1 MTCERGHNLLDAEPH
16 RAVAASLNRHQL
28 QVRLP
33 AAGNDTQRLL
43 QELQLH
49 QIELEQQNAELR
61 RARDELETALS
72 RRVAAEQASAAS
84 ETRYRRLFEAAR
96 NGILILEAD
105 TARIMDVNP
114 ALCAFLGCPAEEIRG
129 RELWEIGIFPDAPT
143 SAETMGKLRAHGEV
157 RLEDLQL
164 CARDGRRL
172 VVDFVANSYLVDQIE
187 VIQCDIRDVTSRT
200 RAEQELLKSEEQC
213 RTIVNNINE
222 YVYSVHFE
230 KGAVGS
236 IYHSPKCYDITGYA
250 PEEYHN
256 DPFLWITMVHQDD
269 RELVTSF
276 LNNIFAGKCCA
287 PIRHR
292 IRHKNGSERWLL
304 NSCSVQM
311 TGSGGMHT
319 ISRLDGFILDIT
331 ELKLA
336 EENIFFLAH
345 HDPLTGL
352 PNRSTL
358 QVRIGQV
365 LSVARKAQRN
375 IALLFLDIDDFKQI
389 NDSMGHD
396 VGDRFL
402 QSVAGR
408 LKDCTRS
415 CDIVAR
421 LGGDEFVMVLW
432 DCGAEEATVVAKKIV
447 SAGFSIQ
454 GSSAAANSS
463 IGISLFPQDGTDYL
477 TLVKNADI
485 AMYHAKKAGGKGFQF
500 FTHKL
505 NELARERF
513 TVESE
518 LRQALKQGQ
527 FVLHYQPKVN
537 IVTGK
542 SSGMEAL
549 IRWQHPTRGL
559 ILPGSFIDIAE
570 ETGLLTPIS
579 QWTIL
584 AVCRQ
589 IRLWQQQGVGE
600 LSVAINLSASFFQH
614 ADFEETIEA
623 ALRETGV
630 SPGCLELELTE
641 ATIMSD
647 PARVL
652 GSMAAMKALGLQLSI
667 DDFGIGYSCLS
678 YLTKLPV
685 DKLKIDQSF
694 LRNIA
699 SDADNMAVVR
709 AVLNIGRSM
718 QLEVI
723 AEGVETASQLAW
735 LQAEG
740 GVEAQGYY
748 FSRPLP
754 EKGMTAL
761 LKQGANYL
769 HNPRGKVTLKKWH

>member
-1 MTCERGHNLLDAEPH
+1 MTCEMGHDPLDAESH
-16 RAVAASLNRHQL
+16 RGVAASFNRHPL
-28 QVRLP
+28 TVRLP
-33 AAGNDTQRLL
+33 ASGNDAQRLL

-49 QIELEQQNAELR
+49 QVELEQQNAELR
-61 RARDELETALS
+61 RARDEVETELAG
-72 RRVAAEQASAAS
+72 RTAAEQALAVS
-84 ETRYRRLFEAAR
+84 ETRYRRLFETAK
-96 NGILILEAD
+96 NGILILEAG
-105 TARIMDVNP
+105 TGRITDVNP
-114 ALCAFLGCPAEEIRG
+114 SLCTFLGCRPEELRG
-129 RELWEIGIFPDAPT
+129 RELWEIGLFPAAPEST
-143 SAETMGKLRAHGEV
+143 RALDTVRAQGEI
-157 RLEDLQL
+157 RFENLALT
-164 CARDGRRL
+164 ARDGRRL
-172 VVDFVANSYLVDQIE
+172 VVDFVASLYQVDRDM

-200 RAEQELLKSEEQC
+200 RTEQELLKSEEQC

-230 KGAVGS
+230 HGAVSS
-236 IYHSPKCYDITGYA
+236 IYHSPKCYDITGYS

-256 DPFLWITMVHQDD
+256 DPFLWITMVHQED
-269 RELVTSF
+269 RELVTAF

-311 TGSGGMHT
+311 AGSGAAVS

-358 QVRIGQV
+358 QMRIAQV
-365 LSVARKAQRN
+365 LSVAKKADRS

-389 NDSMGHD
+389 NDSLGHD

-447 SAGFSIQ
+447 SAGFSIE
-454 GSSAAANSS
+454 GNSSAANTS

-477 TLVKNADI
+477 TLVKNADT
-485 AMYHAKKAGGKGFQF
+485 AMYHAKKAGGKHFQF

-559 ILPGSFIDIAE
+559 ILPGGFIDIAE
-570 ETGLLTPIS
+570 ESGLLTPIS

-589 IRLWQQQGVGE
+589 IRLWQQQGVAE

-630 SPGCLELELTE
+630 SPECLELELTE

-647 PARVL
+647 PRRVL

-699 SDADNMAVVR
+699 SDSDNMAVVR
-709 AVLNIGRSM
+709 AVLNIGRSLR
-718 QLEVI
+718 LEVI

-748 FSRPLP
+748 FSHPLP

-761 LKQGANYL
+761 LKQGANFL
-769 HNPRGKVTLKKWH
+769 HNPRGKATLKKWH